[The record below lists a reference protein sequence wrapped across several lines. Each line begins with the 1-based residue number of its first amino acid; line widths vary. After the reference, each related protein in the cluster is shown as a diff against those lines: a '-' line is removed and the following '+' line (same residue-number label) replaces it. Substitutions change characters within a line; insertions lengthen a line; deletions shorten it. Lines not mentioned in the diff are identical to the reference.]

1 MAQPGGLRGIG
12 RFLTPRGY
20 PHSPIPRKRA
30 PVRHRP
36 AADPRADAMGPGR
49 LLALTGKGV
58 GEGGQCVRRVLHA
71 PGMVGGEAGAS
82 WVSGNCFPPETGRGR
97 PGATGAVTTC
107 RAALRRGWRNNLSEQ
122 NSPPSPGHRP
132 PPYLA
137 LPSEP
142 TRAAKRWHNP
152 SSIPQGGAWAP
163 ADSHLSQHNP
173 RSNRAATPGRGRS
186 AERTTDFTEGRRAWD
201 PGASW
206 APPPEDAGEPGGP
219 HCRVTPEGQGQTYQ
233 AAPACPAAP
242 P

>member
-1 MAQPGGLRGIG
+1 
-12 RFLTPRGY
+12 
-20 PHSPIPRKRA
+20 
-30 PVRHRP
+30 
-36 AADPRADAMGPGR
+36 MGPGR

-107 RAALRRGWRNNLSEQ
+107 RAALRRGWRNNLSGQ
-122 NSPPSPGHRP
+122 NSPPRPGRRP

-163 ADSHLSQHNP
+163 GDSHLSQHNP